1 MSTSATNLSPDEE
14 PPKQIDIFQHLRLNL
29 KNTLSECHCTVIP
42 DLYCIP
48 CKTSVCRRCTYQ
60 DHQKHLVVSKKN
72 VQLTEEDINEVFTE
86 VEKEL
91 NSNEIYTKCDFL
103 KKKLI
108 DDLENFSKSLIEKVN
123 MMKERKIEEIEKMFE
138 HLNQYI
144 SSTKEEVKKTKAKLN
159 SYHEKYDRFFC
170 YGKENEDETF

>member
-108 DDLENFSKSLIEKVN
+108 DDLENFSKSLI
-123 MMKERKIEEIEKMFE
+123 
-138 HLNQYI
+138 
-144 SSTKEEVKKTKAKLN
+144 
-159 SYHEKYDRFFC
+159 
-170 YGKENEDETF
+170 